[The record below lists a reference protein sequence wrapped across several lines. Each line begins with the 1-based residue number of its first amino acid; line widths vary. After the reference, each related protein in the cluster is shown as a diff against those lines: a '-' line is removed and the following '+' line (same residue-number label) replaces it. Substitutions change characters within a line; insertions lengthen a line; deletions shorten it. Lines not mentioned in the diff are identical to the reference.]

1 MEGDRILME
10 LINYGMV
17 FVILLGIAIV
27 IAGIALC
34 AHLVHDLRKERPD
47 ASPFCYYWMG
57 VASLVPIVLYL
68 FALLIKYPVIFIV
81 R

>member
-68 FALLIKYPVIFIV
+68 LILTVKHEYIF